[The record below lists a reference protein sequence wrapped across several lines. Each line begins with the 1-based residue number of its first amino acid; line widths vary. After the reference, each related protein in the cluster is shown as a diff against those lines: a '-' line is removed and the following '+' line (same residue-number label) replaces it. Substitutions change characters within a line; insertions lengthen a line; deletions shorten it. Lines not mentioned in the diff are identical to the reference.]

1 MDYGQTRENEWTMN
15 CFFVMHLEFAKEQRF
30 YGAWPLYEKFS
41 GPLHLYMFTVTCLT
55 SPTAAHHTAVFIVLQ
70 DPLIF
75 VLCQSEKG
83 L

>member
-1 MDYGQTRENEWTMN
+1 MDYGQTTENEWTMD

-41 GPLHLYMFTVTCLT
+41 GPLHLNMFTVTCLT
-55 SPTAAHHTAVFIVLQ
+55 SPTAAFIVLQ
-70 DPLIF
+70 EPLIF